1 MRCRL
6 VQYNL
11 IALVRPGLAQ
21 RFSAERDIPPMSA
34 VPRHRDAVFTSFRGF
49 PIFLVAGALTLSA
62 PALGQAP
69 GMAES
74 PTFQGHG
81 AEMQMRDEAVEQ
93 RRRAL
98 FFDAAAVE
106 IGPPG
111 LPCDHLVKRRPE
123 AVAGKGFVV
132 LLNFTRSERVR
143 QARVWIP
150 PGEASS
156 LDEARRHALEAV
168 AAKLPEQQPRITD
181 AAEFV
186 WCR

>member
-1 MRCRL
+1 MRCRNAKH
-6 VQYNL
+6 NL
-11 IALVRPGLAQ
+11 ISLRRSGPGK
-21 RFSAERDIPPMSA
+21 RFPAGSAKSTIPPLEGRLSA
-34 VPRHRDAVFTSFRGF
+34 VDAFFRRFPVF
-49 PIFLVAGALTLSA
+49 LAAGALVAAASA
-62 PALGQAP
+62 YAQAP
-69 GMAES
+69 DMAES

-81 AEMQMRDEAVEQ
+81 AEMQMRDEAVES

-98 FFDAAAVE
+98 FFDVTAIE

-132 LLNFTRSERVR
+132 LLNFTRDERAR
-143 QARVWIP
+143 QARVWLP

-156 LDEARRHALEAV
+156 LDDARHRAV
-168 AAKLPEQQPRITD
+168 AAVAARLPEQQPRIAD